1 VPAERRTDQDI
12 RGEIATERE
21 QLVEALADLRQS
33 IDDKRRPAAVVGGA
47 LAAAVTAGVLVKIAQ
62 RFR

>member
-21 QLVEALADLRQS
+21 QLVEAVADLRRS
-33 IDDKRRPAAVVGGA
+33 IDDKRKPAAVVGGV